1 MRPVAFAALLG
12 LVACSESVRFL
23 PVSVQ
28 WMDWPAVVAA
38 GDPFRTRLVVY
49 QPCALIRGFEP
60 APSAD
65 ASAVTFAP
73 YFVADKE
80 PIGCY
85 TTMSVASE
93 MLVTWAID
101 TAGTAPGLYAYGD
114 DVARTYE
121 MRALAP
127 ACPGCALLNSA
138 PILIFGQVTASPGSA
153 PPSASRN
160 AAGFVL
166 AQRDSAGCLRIR
178 PSGLPN
184 TAAALVVENPPDT
197 TAHWG
202 GFVRGYIHEPAAPV
216 CGESKV
222 FHLLSRTG

>member
-12 LVACSESVRFL
+12 LAACSENVRFV

-28 WMDWPAVVAA
+28 WMDWPAVVSA

-138 PILIFGQVTASPGSA
+138 PILIFGQVTASPALRRPAHRAMPPVSCSRSGIPRGVCASA
-153 PPSASRN
+153 RPGCRTRLPRSSWRTHPIRRPTGVASCEATSTSRPPRC
-160 AAGFVL
+160 AG
-166 AQRDSAGCLRIR
+166 
-178 PSGLPN
+178 
-184 TAAALVVENPPDT
+184 NPKSST
-197 TAHWG
+197 
-202 GFVRGYIHEPAAPV
+202 
-216 CGESKV
+216 C
-222 FHLLSRTG
+222 